1 MCKQAHESA
10 TAMKESKESQEYKA
24 QHAIV
29 MKNEAQT
36 TVIEDYRE
44 KIMAL
49 QMDMAQG
56 NPMDDKKMEEL
67 RSLEQLMN
75 ANTAVR
81 TFLEAE
87 QRFATAYGDVQKII
101 SDAISLSE

>member
-1 MCKQAHESA
+1 MYNQAHELA
-10 TAMKESKESQEYKA
+10 KAMKESKEFQEYKA
-24 QHAIV
+24 QHDIV
-29 MKNEAQT
+29 MKNETQKKM
-36 TVIEDYRE
+36 IEDYRE